1 MAMILQMYQYKL
13 ANTTAYVTIAKEKKL
28 MEQEI
33 ADEVLQADLKA
44 FHFKVDVVKYA
55 ADYEDARNTMQNHN
69 VEPSLFGKLGRP
81 YLFHPTNY
89 PNLIKRLEEVMDVIG
104 FGPVMVASMVGLIL
118 KGISNNAENESVFEP
133 SVEWCRWFLR
143 TQMRLVKRRVTSH
156 AYTVE
161 EKEKQQ
167 YLHKLNLDH
176 LAKMIADDGLTPE
189 FIFCTDELGV
199 HLQPVEVERWV
210 KKGSKVVASSLSL
223 DKRQFTA
230 NIIANASGDLVA
242 HHQIFGGKTDACLPD
257 VNIRSEYTEAGYIFS
272 HSENHWNNQNLK
284 LVELS
289 RIHSW
294 KVKKYLT

>member
-1 MAMILQMYQYKL
+1 LIARIFQTYKYKL
-13 ANTTAYVTIAKEKKL
+13 PTYTTIAKEKKL

-33 ADEVLQADLKA
+33 ADEVLEADQKA
-44 FHFKVDVVKYA
+44 FHFKVDLMKYV
-55 ADYEDARNTMQNHN
+55 ADYENAKNTVQSHN
-69 VEPSLFGKLGRP
+69 VEPLLFGKMGRP
-81 YLFHPTNY
+81 YLFHPSNY

-104 FGPVMVASMVGLIL
+104 FGPVMVASMVGLVL
-118 KGISNNAENESVFEP
+118 KEISNNAENESVFEP

-143 TQMRLVKRRVTSH
+143 TQMGLVKRRVTSH

-161 EKEKQQ
+161 EKDKQQ
-167 YLHKLNLDH
+167 HLHKLNLDH
-176 LAKMIADDGLTPE
+176 LAKMIADHGLTPE
-189 FIFCTDELGV
+189 FIFCSDELGV
-199 HLQPVEVERWV
+199 HLQPEEVERWV

-242 HHQIFGGKTDACLPD
+242 HHQIFGGKTEACLPD
-257 VNIRSEYTEAGYIFS
+257 VNIRSKYEEAGYIFS
-272 HSENHWNNQNLK
+272 HSENHWNNQSLK

-294 KVKKYLT
+294 KVKNYLT